1 MLAANGEQL
10 GGASMPKQKLER
22 SVKPLAIFVGAAI
35 LGLLAGY
42 LLWGRAVDW
51 YDVPAVAPLKETPE
65 NDLIRYGHA
74 LIVDTASH
82 IGKNVKDTGK
92 RYGGNELACGSC
104 HLNAGLQPF
113 AAPFVST
120 FATFPM
126 MVDDQVITLTE
137 RINGCMRRS
146 MNGKNLPVSGR
157 EMEAMIAYIKYLG
170 HNTPQGVRIPGMGL
184 LSLQDPPSAAD
195 ATRGEEVYAKSCA
208 SCHKPGGQG
217 ERKPSPA
224 AGYSIPPLWGDDSF
238 NAGAGMAKLAYA
250 AAYIRA
256 NMPFTINYEDPV
268 LSVQQA
274 WDVAAYMISKPR
286 PPAPPETGAERGLPE

>member
-1 MLAANGEQL
+1 
-10 GGASMPKQKLER
+10 MPKQKPER
-22 SVKPLAIFVGAAI
+22 SVKPLAIAVIAAMVGI
-35 LGLLAGY
+35 LAGY

-51 YDVPAVAPLKETPE
+51 YSVPDVAKLKATPE

-74 LIVDTASH
+74 LIVDTAAH
-82 IGKNVKDTGK
+82 IGKNAKDADK
-92 RYGGNELACGSC
+92 RFAGNDLTCNNC
-104 HLNAGLQPF
+104 HLDAGLQRF

-126 MVDDQVITLTE
+126 MVDDQVITLTD

-146 MNGKNLPVSGR
+146 MNGKNLPVDGK
-157 EMEAMIAYIKYLG
+157 EMEAIVAYIKYLG
-170 HNTPQGVRIPGMGL
+170 HNTPQGVRIAGMGL
-184 LSLQDPPSAAD
+184 LSFDPPSPAD
-195 ATRGEEVYAKSCA
+195 GTRGEEVYAKSCA
-208 SCHKPGGQG
+208 SCHKPDGQG

-238 NAGAGMAKLAYA
+238 NKGAGMAKLAYA
-250 AAYIRA
+250 ASYIRA

-274 WDVAAYMISKPR
+274 WDVAAYMTGKPR
-286 PPAPPETGAERGLPE
+286 PPAPAETDAERTLAE

>member
-1 MLAANGEQL
+1 MRKQ
-10 GGASMPKQKLER
+10 ASET
-22 SVKPLAIFVGAAI
+22 SVKTLAIFVGAAI

-51 YDVPAVAPLKETPE
+51 YSVPDVANLKESPE

-74 LIVDTASH
+74 LIVDTAAH
-82 IGKNVKDTGK
+82 IGKKANDVDK
-92 RYGGNELACGSC
+92 RYAGNELACVNC

-126 MVDDQVITLTE
+126 MVDDQVVTLTE

-146 MNGKNLPVSGR
+146 MNGKNLPVDGR
-157 EMEAMIAYIKYLG
+157 EMKAMIAYIKYLG
-170 HNTPQGVRIPGMGL
+170 HNTPQGVRIAGMGL
-184 LSLQDPPSAAD
+184 LSLQDPPSAPD
-195 ATRGEEVYAKSCA
+195 ATRGEKLYADSCA
-208 SCHKPGGQG
+208 SCHKPDGQG

-238 NAGAGMAKLAYA
+238 NTGAGMAKLAYA

-256 NMPFTINYEDPV
+256 NMPFTINFEDPV

-274 WDVAAYMISKPR
+274 WDVAAYMTGKSR
-286 PPAPPETGAERGLPE
+286 PPAPAETGAESRLPE